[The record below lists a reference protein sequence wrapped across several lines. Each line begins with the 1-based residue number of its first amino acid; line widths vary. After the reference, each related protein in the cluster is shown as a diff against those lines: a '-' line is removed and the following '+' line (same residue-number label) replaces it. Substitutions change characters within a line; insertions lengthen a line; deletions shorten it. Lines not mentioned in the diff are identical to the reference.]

1 MTTLCHWRVLG
12 FIPHLFSAA
21 NSGMSAKP
29 RPIHPR
35 FALALRSAGRAGG
48 DRSFASRPE
57 EAVPLGAGPAP
68 TLLVMQDVR
77 AIHSSG
83 CNHSI
88 EIAEVSLSFLLP
100 SFFTF
105 FITSFLPAS
114 VPSLH
119 SSVLRS
125 FPLFYRPPFLP
136 FILPSF
142 LPSSF
147 LPSAEC
153 GRELVRL
160 GPPSGKKEN
169 FPDGV
174 GWYSWFIRGRSGGGS
189 CVILLIEGPAR
200 AVHPTRL
207 CVRRTSFCDWRTLR
221 AEDEEGRGTGTRRE
235 EGRQQGREE
244 GRVKWTGKVGSP
256 GSVPRCRDGH
266 YRLQEYLR
274 SGETRRH
281 YLNWLETRGGPL
293 AG

>member
-29 RPIHPR
+29 RPIRPR

-48 DRSFASRPE
+48 GRSFASRPE

-114 VPSLH
+114 VPSLY

-125 FPLFYRPPFLP
+125 FPSFFHPFSRPPF
-136 FILPSF
+136 F
-142 LPSSF
+142 
-147 LPSAEC
+147 PSAPFS
-153 GRELVRL
+153 LL
-160 GPPSGKKEN
+160 
-169 FPDGV
+169 
-174 GWYSWFIRGRSGGGS
+174 RSVGGS
-189 CVILLIEGPAR
+189 WYAWVP
-200 AVHPTRL
+200 
-207 CVRRTSFCDWRTLR
+207 
-221 AEDEEGRGTGTRRE
+221 
-235 EGRQQGREE
+235 
-244 GRVKWTGKVGSP
+244 RVEKKRISRMASVGIP
-256 GSVPRCRDGH
+256 GS
-266 YRLQEYLR
+266 
-274 SGETRRH
+274 
-281 YLNWLETRGGPL
+281 LE
-293 AG
+293 AEVAVVAA